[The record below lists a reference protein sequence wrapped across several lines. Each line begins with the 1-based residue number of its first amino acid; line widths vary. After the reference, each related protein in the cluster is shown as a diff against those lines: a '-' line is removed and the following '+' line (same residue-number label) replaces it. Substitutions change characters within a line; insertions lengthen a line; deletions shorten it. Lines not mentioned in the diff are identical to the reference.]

1 MGQLRDRMEEDLK
14 LKGYSS
20 STRRIYLLYAREFA
34 KFYMRSPAEM
44 SEVEIRQYQLHL
56 MEERKAPHLTLRQ
69 VRAALRFLY
78 SVTLRR
84 PTEVDNLAVPRQ
96 PVRLV
101 QVLSGTEVEALL
113 AAVDNLK
120 YRAILMAMYGAG
132 LRISEACQL
141 RPEDIDS
148 KRMLILVR
156 AGKGN
161 RDRYTILPQR
171 LLLFLRDYW
180 RRTHPQGWLFPGQN
194 PSDHVNPSSIRT
206 AFRHAR
212 SAARITKRATPH
224 VLRHC
229 FATHLLESGVD
240 LTVVRTLLGH
250 ASVQT
255 TEIYTHLSIDHIGR
269 AQSPLDLLGSAKGAL
284 FG

>member
-1 MGQLRDRMEEDLK
+1 MEEDLK

-56 MEERKAPHLTLRQ
+56 IEERKASHLTLRQ

-113 AAVDNLK
+113 AAG
-120 YRAILMAMYGAG
+120 R
-132 LRISEACQL
+132 Q
-141 RPEDIDS
+141 S
-148 KRMLILVR
+148 KIPRHPHGHV
-156 AGKGN
+156 
-161 RDRYTILPQR
+161 
-171 LLLFLRDYW
+171 W
-180 RRTHPQGWLFPGQN
+180 R
-194 PSDHVNPSSIRT
+194 
-206 AFRHAR
+206 
-212 SAARITKRATPH
+212 
-224 VLRHC
+224 
-229 FATHLLESGVD
+229 
-240 LTVVRTLLGH
+240 
-250 ASVQT
+250 
-255 TEIYTHLSIDHIGR
+255 
-269 AQSPLDLLGSAKGAL
+269 GSADFRSLPVAAGGYRLQAHVDV
-284 FG
+284 GPGR